1 MGQAATER
9 EGADV
14 MT

>member
-9 EGADV
+9 QGADV